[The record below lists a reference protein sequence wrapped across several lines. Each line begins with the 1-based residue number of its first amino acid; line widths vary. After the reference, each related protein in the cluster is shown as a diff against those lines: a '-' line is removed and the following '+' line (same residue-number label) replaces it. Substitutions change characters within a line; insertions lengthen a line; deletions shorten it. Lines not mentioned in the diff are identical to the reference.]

1 MKTRAWFGVAAG
13 CWLLA
18 NTAVAGPLQLS
29 NVMNDPVWVVHLDL
43 DAFRQTSIGKQL
55 LVELDKP
62 EAQKKLEAFQTVFN
76 LDPRKDLHGVT
87 LYSATKSEPDGVA
100 LAYGNFDA
108 ERLLTLVQANQDYEA
123 TTHGTNKIHSWIDEK
138 KKSKD
143 VNQRTFGAMHGS
155 KVLILGQKENRIA
168 EALDVL
174 NGKQQ
179 NLSTNKTFAQ
189 LGAGGS
195 GVFLTGGARA
205 LEFPGNDPGATVLKQ
220 AKQMWL
226 MARENQDNA
235 ELKLT
240 LETASADT
248 AKQLGDVCRGLVAV
262 LGLQTDKPE
271 AVKLAKAIAVDH
283 GYSNVLAKFSMPSGD
298 LIELIKSRAGK

>member
-1 MKTRAWFGVAAG
+1 MKTTAWFGAVG
-13 CWLLA
+13 SSLLLA
-18 NTAVAGPLQLS
+18 MATVAGPLQPL

-55 LVELDKP
+55 LAELDKP
-62 EAQKKLEAFQTVFN
+62 QAQQKLETFQTVFN

-87 LYSATKSEPDGVA
+87 LYSASKSESDGVA
-100 LAYGNFDA
+100 MAYGNFDA
-108 ERLLTLVQANQDYEA
+108 ARLLTLVQANQDYEA
-123 TTHGTNKIHSWIDEK
+123 TAHGTNKIHSWIDEK

-143 VNQRTFGAMHGS
+143 GNQRTFGAIYGG

-179 NLSTNKTFAQ
+179 NLSTNETFAQ
-189 LGAGGS
+189 LSAGGS

-205 LEFPGNDPGATVLKQ
+205 LELPGNDPGATVLKQ
-220 AKQMWL
+220 AKLIWL
-226 MARENQDNA
+226 NARENQDKA

-240 LETASADT
+240 LETASAET

-262 LGLQTDKPE
+262 LGLQTDNPE
-271 AVKLAKAIAVDH
+271 AMKLAKAIAVDQDAA
-283 GYSNVLAKFSMPSGD
+283 NVLAKLSLPSVD